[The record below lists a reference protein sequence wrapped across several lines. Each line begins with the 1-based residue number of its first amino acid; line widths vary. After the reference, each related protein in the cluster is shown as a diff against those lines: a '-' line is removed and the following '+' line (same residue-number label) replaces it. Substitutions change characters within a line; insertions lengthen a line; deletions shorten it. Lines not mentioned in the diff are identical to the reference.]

1 MTSFFLTLLA
11 PVLVLWIG
19 ACVFYV
25 LDRLVPPQD
34 AGVAEALLLC
44 LALGALLW
52 GAILPGEGTPGT
64 ELSLAGAWEEA
75 GWPGRAPALR
85 ADRQNKGLAAI
96 LMVTTAAAALASL
109 AESGVQPGRGGVD
122 PRVAGRGGRVGALG
136 AALVFLFAGD
146 WATMA
151 LAWVVG
157 DLLLLYARLAQPP
170 SEDKDASATSWTLVL
185 SLLGAVCLG
194 LAVVVRPEEGQAPGA
209 LGTGLAL
216 AAIVLRLLPFPLF
229 SWSLP
234 FARQHTLYARVFS
247 FLVPT
252 LLGAH
257 LCSQVVPWAWS
268 AELGAE
274 GGQWLAALRG
284 TVWGLWAAVAL
295 LISAFKA
302 WSAREPGACIQSATL
317 YATALIVLGAA
328 LNLPA
333 EWLRVVGVSA
343 VLSVCALIVSW
354 TQCPYLDPANP
365 RSWWR
370 VAPAG
375 IALLALGGVPLTLGF
390 PAHAA
395 LYTTL
400 LSAERWLLLPPL
412 IVAQAGLLGAL
423 LRVLLDVEC
432 VLPESDGHP
441 EGIPAPP
448 HPRAWQREV
457 AYGAGAVLA
466 LCILLLGVLPQ
477 WLGAPGLGAWLGV
490 PSVPVWAA
498 MLLPAV
504 GAVLLYRDQ
513 ERISVWM
520 EGWAPFLERV
530 LDGRWLARGVESVLR
545 GVTAVVW
552 NGSQVIEG
560 AGYMAWVTLFGL
572 VILLLVLAHR

>member
-1 MTSFFLTLLA
+1 
-11 PVLVLWIG
+11 LV
-19 ACVFYV
+19 
-25 LDRLVPPQD
+25 
-34 AGVAEALLLC
+34 LC

-52 GAILPGEGTPGT
+52 GAILPGEGAPET
-64 ELSLAGAWEEA
+64 ELAFGQAWEKA
-75 GWPGRAPALR
+75 GWPGSTPTLR
-85 ADRQNKGLAAI
+85 ADRAAKGLAAV
-96 LMVTTAAAALASL
+96 LLATAAAAALASL
-109 AESGVQPGRGGVD
+109 AESGVHPTRGGVD
-122 PRVAGRGGRVGALG
+122 PRVAGRSGRVSALG

-157 DLLLLYARLAQPP
+157 DLLLFYARLAQPP
-170 SEDKDASATSWTLVL
+170 PEEKDVSETSWTLVS
-185 SLLGAVCLG
+185 SLVGAICLG
-194 LAVVVRPEEGQAPGA
+194 LAVVVRPVDGQAPGA
-209 LGTGLAL
+209 LATALAL

-229 SWSLP
+229 AWPLS
-234 FARQHTLYARVFS
+234 FARQHTLYARVFA

-257 LCSQVVPWAWS
+257 MCSQLAPWMWS

-274 GGQWLAALRG
+274 GGRWLAVLRG
-284 TVWGLWAAVAL
+284 TILGLWAVVAL

-317 YATALIVLGAA
+317 YATALLVLGAA

-333 EWLRVVGVSA
+333 DGLRVVGASA

-354 TQCPYLDPANP
+354 TQCPYLDLADP

-375 IALLALGGVPLTLGF
+375 IALLSLGGVPLTLGF

-400 LSAERWLLLPPL
+400 LSRERWLLLPPL
-412 IVAQAGLLGAL
+412 IVAQAGVLGAL

-432 VLPESDGHP
+432 VLPETDEHP
-441 EGIPAPP
+441 ESVPAPP

-466 LCILLLGVLPQ
+466 LGILLLGIVPQ
-477 WLGAPGLGAWLGV
+477 GLGVPGLGAWLGA
-490 PSVPVWAA
+490 PGVPVWAA

-504 GAVLLYRDQ
+504 GALLLYRDQ
-513 ERISVWM
+513 ERITAWM
-520 EGWAPFLERV
+520 ESWAPVLERV
-530 LDGRWLARGVESVLR
+530 LEGRWLARGAQYIVQ
-545 GVTAVVW
+545 GITTVVW